1 MRLIWEAFLVTAWD
15 GHITNCHKHHMLKD
29 VRGSEHKTIGWA
41 SNEYVIG
48 FYETTDYNH
57 HISYLFQYLIAWQKV
72 LEGQKQGDVVGTVPA
87 KFKFPLTFH
96 FFRRKRCPSLLSTG
110 SYRYTYNYTN
120 NGLLS
125 SFLGSY
131 PCSFQSHN
139 LYLMQPTPGDGTGNE
154 AVH

>member
-1 MRLIWEAFLVTAWD
+1 
-15 GHITNCHKHHMLKD
+15 MLKH

-96 FFRRKRCPSLLSTG
+96 FFSAQALSQSPLNRLL
-110 SYRYTYNYTN
+110 
-120 NGLLS
+120 
-125 SFLGSY
+125 
-131 PCSFQSHN
+131 QVHIQ
-139 LYLMQPTPGDGTGNE
+139 LY
-154 AVH
+154 